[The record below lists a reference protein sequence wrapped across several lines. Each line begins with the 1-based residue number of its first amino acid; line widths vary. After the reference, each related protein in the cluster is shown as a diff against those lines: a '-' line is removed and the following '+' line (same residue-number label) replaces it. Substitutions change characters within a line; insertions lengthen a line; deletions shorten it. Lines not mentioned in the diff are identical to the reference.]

1 MNAQSN
7 RTILVIGATGAMGRP
22 IIKHLL
28 ADTTN
33 NWQIRAF
40 TRNLQSPQAQQLVE
54 LGKGRVELFQGDL
67 NDTNSVAAA
76 MQNIY
81 GVFCNT
87 DFWSSC
93 SVAVEREQGLRVLA
107 AAKNASVQHLVYSS
121 LESCAYLSEGKIPV
135 AHFDSKAAVEHEIDW
150 QRSHEFMQQLPDG
163 WYSNNVTVL
172 RTLAY
177 FENLMAFFLPQKG
190 TLSDGREGYIFTF
203 PMQDAAYPFVALDD
217 IAWFTTYLFANPQEW
232 GGKTLSI
239 GSELISIAELAA
251 TFEKVTGIPAEYNAI
266 SDETFLSFGIPN
278 GHDALNQ
285 MRFHREYGPARD
297 YAALRAIHPSLR
309 TFEMWLKESGWRGE
323 YRDVQKGSITGD
335 S

>member
-1 MNAQSN
+1 MNTQSN
-7 RTILVIGATGAMGRP
+7 RTILVIGATGAMGRT
-22 IIKHLL
+22 IVKQLL
-28 ADTTN
+28 ADPQN
-33 NWQIRAF
+33 HWQIRAF
-40 TRNLQSPQAQQLVE
+40 TRNLHSAQAQQLVE
-54 LGKGRVELFQGDL
+54 FGQGRIELFQGDL
-67 NDTNSVAAA
+67 NDTASVTAA
-76 MQNIY
+76 MQDMY

-87 DFWSSC
+87 DFWTSC

-107 AAKNASVQHLVYSS
+107 AAKSANVQHLIYSS

-163 WYSNNVTVL
+163 WFSKHVTVL

-217 IAWFTTYLFANPQEW
+217 IAWFTTYLFAHPQDW
-232 GGKTLSI
+232 GGKTLAI
-239 GSELISIAELAA
+239 GSESLSIAELAA
-251 TFEKVTGIPAEYNAI
+251 TFERVTGIPAEYCPI
-266 SDETFLSFGIPN
+266 SDETFLGFGLPN
-278 GHDALNQ
+278 GHDILSQ
-285 MRFHREYGPARD
+285 FRYHREYGPYRD
-297 YAALRAIHPSLR
+297 REALLAVHPKLM
-309 TFEMWLKESGWRGE
+309 TFETWLQQSGWRGE
-323 YRDVQKGSITGD
+323 LRQVQKGAITGD